1 MHYKIID
8 KLKKVGATSMAK
20 AVTVEEAELSF
31 QEQNWLN
38 YFAGAFLG
46 AIKKTEDQRYYV

>member
-1 MHYKIID
+1 
-8 KLKKVGATSMAK
+8 MAK

-46 AIKKTEDQRYYV
+46 TIKKTENQRYYI